1 MSVSLRYTSSDLEL
15 IPAVEGKR
23 YEIIDGDLYVT
34 HAPSL
39 GHQYV
44 CLRMGRALD
53 EWNDVADLGTPYGS
67 PGLVFPGDDDVMP
80 DLIWVSHDRE
90 NAGTDAADHLTV
102 APELAIEVLSSGST
116 NERRDR
122 QLKLKLYSRQGVLEY
137 WIVDW
142 QRREIKVYRR
152 ADQALTLVATLLD
165 DDRLESPLLPGFS
178 VPISWFWPRRSRG

>member
-1 MSVSLRYTSSDLEL
+1 MSVSHRYTSADLEL

-44 CLRMGRALD
+44 CGRVNRALD
-53 EWNDVADLGTPYGS
+53 EWDDVVGLGTAYGA
-67 PGLVFPGDDDVMP
+67 PGLVFAGDDDVMP
-80 DLIWVSHDRE
+80 DVVWISRE
-90 NAGTDAADHLTV
+90 REREGTDSAGHLTV
-102 APELAIEVLSSGST
+102 APELAVEVLSPGAT
-116 NERRDR
+116 NEKRDR
-122 QLKLKLYSRQGVLEY
+122 QLKLKLYSRQGVHEY

-152 ADQALTLVATLLD
+152 SGQALALAATLLD
-165 DDRLESPLLPGFS
+165 GDSLESRLLPGFS
-178 VPISWFWPRRSRG
+178 VPITWFWPRA